1 MRLRI
6 PERVIVRLY
15 TNRMTVP
22 GIFHYAAPGRV
33 PFKAAVTQKFD
44 SVTVGGSYGPT
55 WSTHWFRLEFQIPKA
70 WKSQHVR
77 LQWHSGSEA
86 LIWSRDGVPLQGLN
100 PEERIDFILED
111 DFKSIKGKIILYIEM
126 ACNTMF
132 GAGDYMIGPPKPD
145 MTFTLSK
152 CDLVT
157 LDMEV
162 HDLITDI
169 ELLTDIATELPEDDQ
184 RSVQAL
190 HTVNHMVNL
199 CTLDQENGCK
209 KAKEVARNFFREK
222 NGDSQ
227 FTIHAMGHAHI
238 DTAWLWPYAETVRK
252 CARTWS
258 TVIQLMDKYPDLTFV
273 CSQAQQ
279 FAWVKENYPALYQK
293 IKAKAAEG
301 RFIPVGGT
309 WVEMDGNVPSGEA
322 FIRQF
327 LHGQRFFMQEF
338 GRKCS
343 EFWLPD
349 TFGYSAQLP
358 QIMNGVGIRRFLTIK
373 ISWSLVNKFPHT
385 TFWWQGLDGTRSL
398 SHFPPADNYGTK
410 IDMKSVMK
418 TRQGHKDKGRTNGAI
433 MLYGY
438 SDGGGGPTETM
449 LERIERLHD
458 TDGLPKITNS
468 TPDLFFQKVEE
479 NDLENLCT
487 WVGEL
492 YLEMHQ
498 GTLTSQAKIKL
509 WNRRLEIALQ
519 TVEKMYSML
528 AVLNLKGSSYP
539 CDILDKSWKNVLLN
553 QFHDVLPG
561 SSTQE
566 VVKDACSIYEQ
577 VNADITP
584 LLQAGL
590 ASLSS
595 GAWNRKRKAQTQ
607 NTDLKSSVVIF
618 NPHCWKRL
626 EVISIPGKMFEQ
638 LQNHS
643 QDQNGIQLD
652 KKGNILV
659 YVEAQSLGVTP
670 LSVGKIVDHN
680 KGEELKQW
688 TKFDDGNVILEN
700 ENLKAVIDKC
710 GRIRS
715 LIHKKSGLDA
725 FLDDTKKGFHGNQ
738 FLLYD
743 DIPMFWDA
751 WDIMDYHLETRQPLT
766 KIIKEPEKYESGI
779 LRQSIKFK
787 LEISS
792 KSSVEQEI
800 SLDRGDTVLRFHTTV
815 NWHENHKLL
824 KVEFPFNVHS
834 SEATYEVQFG
844 HLKRPTHSN
853 TSWDW
858 AKYEVT
864 GHKWADMSQHN
875 WGVALLNDC
884 KYGHSTEHNIMRLSL
899 LKSAKNPDPTADMG
913 VHQFTYAV
921 FPHTG
926 TFQDAG
932 VIQAAYDLNNPLT
945 VSAGQLKEA
954 LSMFTVDNPA
964 IILET
969 VKLPEDTADQSS
981 GVVLVLRLY
990 EAFGSHAQGTLS
1002 TPFPVLTVARCNL
1015 LEEEESQMTHK
1026 DHSFHIQLTPF
1037 QVVSFL
1043 VEFKK

>member
-1 MRLRI
+1 
-6 PERVIVRLY
+6 
-15 TNRMTVP
+15 
-22 GIFHYAAPGRV
+22 
-33 PFKAAVTQKFD
+33 
-44 SVTVGGSYGPT
+44 
-55 WSTHWFRLEFQIPKA
+55 
-70 WKSQHVR
+70 
-77 LQWHSGSEA
+77 
-86 LIWSRDGVPLQGLN
+86 
-100 PEERIDFILED
+100 
-111 DFKSIKGKIILYIEM
+111 
-126 ACNTMF
+126 
-132 GAGDYMIGPPKPD
+132 
-145 MTFTLSK
+145 
-152 CDLVT
+152 
-157 LDMEV
+157 
-162 HDLITDI
+162 
-169 ELLTDIATELPEDDQ
+169 
-184 RSVQAL
+184 
-190 HTVNHMVNL
+190 MVNL

-309 WVEMDGNVPSGEA
+309 WVEMDGNVPA
-322 FIRQF
+322 
-327 LHGQRFFMQEF
+327 
-338 GRKCS
+338 
-343 EFWLPD
+343 FWLPD

-418 TRQGHKDKGRTNGAI
+418 TRQGHKDKGRTNDAI

-438 SDGGGGPTETM
+438 SDGGEDQRKLRTLQNTETM

-519 TVEKMYSML
+519 TVEKVYSML

-595 GAWNRKRKAQTQ
+595 GAWNRKRKVQTQ
-607 NTDLKSSVVIF
+607 NTGLKSSVVIF
-618 NPHCWKRL
+618 NPHCWKRS

-643 QDQNGIQLD
+643 QDQNGIQHD

-670 LSVGKIVDHN
+670 LSIGKMVDHG

-766 KIIKEPEKYESGI
+766 KIIEEPEKYESGI

-800 SLDRGDTVLRFHTTV
+800 SLDRGDTVLRFHTTRL
-815 NWHENHKLL
+815 HMKF
-824 KVEFPFNVHS
+824 K
-834 SEATYEVQFG
+834 FG

-875 WGVALLNDC
+875 WGVSLLNDC

-899 LKSAKNPDPTADMG
+899 GVFVITQNPTIGVVSIMVVCDHPKPTIGVG
-913 VHQFTYAV
+913 VHQLTI
-921 FPHTG
+921 FPHSGMSVITQNPTIGVVSISDVFVITKTPLLVWLSTQWYVCDHPKPNYWCGCPHSGMSDHPKPNHWCGCPHSG

-945 VSAGQLKEA
+945 VSAGQLNEA

-969 VKLPEDTADQSS
+969 VKLPEDTADQNS

-1002 TPFPVLTVARCNL
+1002 TPFPVITVARCNL

-1026 DHSFHIQLTPF
+1026 DHSFHIKLTPF

>member
-1 MRLRI
+1 
-6 PERVIVRLY
+6 
-15 TNRMTVP
+15 
-22 GIFHYAAPGRV
+22 
-33 PFKAAVTQKFD
+33 
-44 SVTVGGSYGPT
+44 
-55 WSTHWFRLEFQIPKA
+55 
-70 WKSQHVR
+70 
-77 LQWHSGSEA
+77 
-86 LIWSRDGVPLQGLN
+86 
-100 PEERIDFILED
+100 
-111 DFKSIKGKIILYIEM
+111 M

-162 HDLITDI
+162 NDLITDI

-209 KAKEVARNFFREK
+209 KAKEVASNFFREK

-273 CSQAQQ
+273 FSVSHHRIALYNIVPCGYRCAQQ

-343 EFWLPD
+343 EVGYVLAARHIWILRSTPSDYERRRDSPIFDNQNQLELSEQIPSYED
-349 TFGYSAQLP
+349 TTRP
-358 QIMNGVGIRRFLTIK
+358 QG
-373 ISWSLVNKFPHT
+373 
-385 TFWWQGLDGTRSL
+385 QRSYN
-398 SHFPPADNYGTK
+398 D
-410 IDMKSVMK
+410 
-418 TRQGHKDKGRTNGAI
+418 AI

-519 TVEKMYSML
+519 TVEKVYSML

-553 QFHDVLPG
+553 QFHEFYLAAAHKRFSLPL
-561 SSTQE
+561 
-566 VVKDACSIYEQ
+566 IW
-577 VNADITP
+577 
-584 LLQAGL
+584 
-590 ASLSS
+590 
-595 GAWNRKRKAQTQ
+595 AWNRKRKAQTQ
-607 NTDLKSSVVIF
+607 NMDLKSSVVIF

-715 LIHKKSGLDA
+715 LIHKKSGL
-725 FLDDTKKGFHGNQ
+725 
-738 FLLYD
+738 
-743 DIPMFWDA
+743 
-751 WDIMDYHLETRQPLT
+751 
-766 KIIKEPEKYESGI
+766 
-779 LRQSIKFK
+779 
-787 LEISS
+787 
-792 KSSVEQEI
+792 
-800 SLDRGDTVLRFHTTV
+800 
-815 NWHENHKLL
+815 
-824 KVEFPFNVHS
+824 
-834 SEATYEVQFG
+834 
-844 HLKRPTHSN
+844 
-853 TSWDW
+853 
-858 AKYEVT
+858 
-864 GHKWADMSQHN
+864 
-875 WGVALLNDC
+875 
-884 KYGHSTEHNIMRLSL
+884 
-899 LKSAKNPDPTADMG
+899 
-913 VHQFTYAV
+913 
-921 FPHTG
+921 
-926 TFQDAG
+926 
-932 VIQAAYDLNNPLT
+932 
-945 VSAGQLKEA
+945 
-954 LSMFTVDNPA
+954 
-964 IILET
+964 
-969 VKLPEDTADQSS
+969 
-981 GVVLVLRLY
+981 
-990 EAFGSHAQGTLS
+990 
-1002 TPFPVLTVARCNL
+1002 
-1015 LEEEESQMTHK
+1015 
-1026 DHSFHIQLTPF
+1026 
-1037 QVVSFL
+1037 
-1043 VEFKK
+1043 